1 LIEAKQNRFFLAF
14 FSWYS
19 RLLMKWH
26 FRTVRIEGELEELDA
41 SFLVVSNHFSWWDGF
56 FVLYLNHKRFGKNF
70 YVMMLE
76 EQLRKRMFLNR
87 CGAFSVSTHPKELLR
102 SVDHAA
108 SLLEDKGNLVLMFP
122 QGQIET
128 KYRYPF
134 AFERGA
140 EEILQRTRARVRV
153 VFVASMIEYFSYP
166 RPSLF
171 LYLQQPDLGERPSTD
186 RIEAAYNAFFADCVA
201 RQKET

>member
-26 FRTVRIEGELEELDA
+26 FRTVRIEGELEERDA

-56 FVLYLNHKRFGKNF
+56 FVLYLNQKRFGKNL

-76 EQLRKRMFLNR
+76 EQLRKRMFLNK
-87 CGAFSVSTHPKELLR
+87 CGAFSVANRPKELMK

-108 SLLEDKGNLVLMFP
+108 SLLEDKSNLVLMFP
-122 QGQIET
+122 QGRIET
-128 KYRYPF
+128 SYRYPF
-134 AFERGA
+134 AFERGV
-140 EEILQRTRARVRV
+140 EEVLQRTRARVRV
-153 VFVASMIEYFSYP
+153 VFVAIMIDYFSSP
-166 RPSLF
+166 RPGLF
-171 LYLQQPDLGERPSTD
+171 LYFQQPDLGERPSTD